1 VIRKFTISITFFLLF
16 VSGTALFC
24 QDKSVD
30 IIDLDFLIKAA
41 LENNPGL
48 LDKQT
53 SVEISEQWIQLSR
66 SAILPQIDVNANTYL
81 SNEYRNSE
89 YYLSASTGISVSQM
103 IWQNGRYRAL
113 IMQSEYALMADK
125 WELEAE
131 RQELTLKVKLLYYD
145 LLKYRSLYDISL
157 QNVAQAKLF
166 LEAAIEKKEL
176 GIGKESDILKARSDL
191 GDAEY
196 LVKSMHYSVINAENG
211 LSRLI
216 GESVSG
222 KNIRTGPDLIL
233 SSNVF
238 LANDS
243 LYSMALNSYPE
254 LNAMMN
260 LQLSQDYSVKAEEA
274 TRFPVFSAN
283 AGYNILSNT
292 QIETP
297 GIWSTGLTARW
308 NVFDGYK
315 RKSKIRTEKLQAQSL
330 QYKKEDLL
338 LELRREIDNRINALI
353 VAKNQ
358 IQISES
364 LKKST
369 SENLKVVE
377 EEYKLGISSM
387 LELSNAQV
395 DDFEASIKLVEA
407 VAGYRMAYA
416 LIERVVGAEL

>member
-1 VIRKFTISITFFLLF
+1 VIRKITISNTFLLLF
-16 VSGTALFC
+16 LSGAALFC
-24 QDKSVD
+24 QDKSD
-30 IIDLDFLIKAA
+30 DMIDLDFLIKAA

-53 SVEISEQWIQLSR
+53 SVEISEQGIQLNR

-81 SNEYRNSE
+81 SNEYGNTERF
-89 YYLSASTGISVSQM
+89 LSASTGISVSQM

-113 IMQSEYALMADK
+113 IMQSEYAFMADK

-131 RQELTLKVKLLYYD
+131 RQELTLQVKLLYYD

-196 LVKSMHYSVINAENG
+196 LVKSMHYSIINAENG

-222 KNIRTGPDLIL
+222 KNIRTGPDFVL
-233 SSNVF
+233 SGNVF

-292 QIETP
+292 QIETQ
-297 GIWSTGLTARW
+297 AYEYR
-308 NVFDGYK
+308 VD
-315 RKSKIRTEKLQAQSL
+315 SKMECI
-330 QYKKEDLL
+330 
-338 LELRREIDNRINALI
+338 
-353 VAKNQ
+353 
-358 IQISES
+358 
-364 LKKST
+364 
-369 SENLKVVE
+369 
-377 EEYKLGISSM
+377 
-387 LELSNAQV
+387 
-395 DDFEASIKLVEA
+395 
-407 VAGYRMAYA
+407 
-416 LIERVVGAEL
+416 

>member
-1 VIRKFTISITFFLLF
+1 
-16 VSGTALFC
+16 
-24 QDKSVD
+24 
-30 IIDLDFLIKAA
+30 
-41 LENNPGL
+41 
-48 LDKQT
+48 
-53 SVEISEQWIQLSR
+53 
-66 SAILPQIDVNANTYL
+66 
-81 SNEYRNSE
+81 
-89 YYLSASTGISVSQM
+89 
-103 IWQNGRYRAL
+103 
-113 IMQSEYALMADK
+113 MADK

-131 RQELTLKVKLLYYD
+131 RQELTLQVKLLYYD

-157 QNVAQAKLF
+157 QNVAQVKLY

-176 GIGKESDILKARSDL
+176 GIGKESEILKARSDL
-191 GDAEY
+191 GNAEY
-196 LVKSMHYSVINAENG
+196 LVKSMAYSVMNAENG
-211 LSRLI
+211 LSRLT
-216 GESVSG
+216 GESISG
-222 KNIRTGPDLIL
+222 KTIRTEPDLVL
-233 SSNVF
+233 SGNVF

-243 LYSMALNSYPE
+243 LYSVALNSYPE

-283 AGYNILSNT
+283 AGYNILSNP

-297 GIWSTGLTARW
+297 GIWSAGLTARW

-315 RKSKIRTEKLQAQSL
+315 RKTKIRTEKLKAQSL
-330 QYKKEDLL
+330 QYQQEDLL

-353 VAKNQ
+353 VANNQ
-358 IQISES
+358 IKISES

-377 EEYKLGISSM
+377 EEYRLGISSM

-407 VAGYRMAYA
+407 VTGYRMAYA
-416 LIERVVGAEL
+416 LIERAVGAEL